1 MEYYFKKDTVIITGA
16 SHGIG
21 KSLAHAYV
29 KEDATVILI
38 DNDKGNGEK
47 LVNEICDTEGKAAY
61 YFCDVRDE
69 SSVRS
74 CFASILE
81 DGYSPTI
88 LINNAGVS
96 RFTNFFDMSL
106 SEWDDVQATNLR
118 SIFLLSQITATYWR
132 DHGIHGRIVNMA
144 STRAMMAE
152 PHSEAYGASKGGI
165 LALTYTMAMSLSDYQ
180 IRVNAI
186 SPGWIQTTH
195 YDELRDI
202 DHNQHPSKRVGHPDD
217 ISKACFY
224 LTDKD
229 NTFVT
234 GENLVVDG
242 GMTRKMIY
250 EH

>member
-1 MEYYFKKDTVIITGA
+1 MEYHFKKDTVIITGA

-21 KSLAHAYV
+21 KSLAHAYA
-29 KEDATVILI
+29 KEDATVILM

-47 LVNEICDTEGKAAY
+47 LVNEICDTEGKAAF
-61 YFCDVRDE
+61 YFCDVRYE

-106 SEWDDVQATNLR
+106 SEWDDVQSTNLR
-118 SIFLLSQITATYWR
+118 SVFLLSQVTATYWR

-165 LALTYTMAMSLSDYQ
+165 LALTYTMAMSLGDYQ

-202 DHNQHPSKRVGHPDD
+202 DHNQHPSKRVGHPND

>member
-1 MEYYFKKDTVIITGA
+1 MEYYFKKDTVVITGA
-16 SHGIG
+16 SNGIG
-21 KSLAHAYV
+21 KSLAHAYA
-29 KEDATVILI
+29 KEDANVIVL

-47 LVNEICDTEGKAAY
+47 LVNEICDEEGSASY

-69 SSVRS
+69 SSIRS
-74 CFASILE
+74 SFASILE
-81 DGYSPTI
+81 DGHRPTI

-96 RFTNFFDMSL
+96 RFTNFFEMSV

-118 SIFLLSQITATYWR
+118 SVFIVSQVIATYWR
-132 DHGIHGRIVNMA
+132 DQGIHGRIVNMA
-144 STRAMMAE
+144 STRGTMAE
-152 PHSEAYGASKGGI
+152 PHTEAYGASKGGI

-217 ISKACFY
+217 IVKACFY
-224 LTDKD
+224 LTDKE
-229 NTFVT
+229 NSFVM